1 MEYRQLGRSGLKVSA
16 LSLGTM
22 TFGGKGNFAKTGDT
36 DLEGAKR
43 QIGMA
48 LDAGINLI
56 DTADIY
62 STGAS
67 EEIVG
72 QALKGKRDS
81 VLVATKARFR
91 MGEEI
96 NDAGLSRYH
105 LIRAAEA
112 SLKRLGT
119 DHIDLYQ
126 LHQWDGLTPL
136 DETLEALDTL
146 VRSGKVRY
154 VGVSNFSGWHLM
166 KAMGVA
172 ALEKFIAPVSQQI
185 HYSLEAREAEY
196 ELIPATLDQGLGV
209 LVWSPLAGGLL
220 SGKYRRNKATPE
232 GTRQLANW
240 GEPPIRDQERLYDII
255 EVLVGIAEARNISA
269 AQIALSWLLGRKGVT
284 SIIVG
289 ARTDAQ
295 LADNL
300 KAADVILSAEERAS
314 LDTGQPVAADL
325 SVLASGPDRVR
336 PAFCRRSFPYPTSS
350 EITKSRGWEDRRQR
364 EPYGLFPRHLTSAI

>member
-22 TFGGKGNFAKTGDT
+22 TFGGGGKFVKTGDT
-36 DLEGAKR
+36 DLQGAKR

-48 LDAGINLI
+48 LDAGINLF
-56 DTADIY
+56 DTADVY
-62 STGAS
+62 SAGLS
-67 EEIVG
+67 EEILG
-72 QALKGKRDS
+72 QALKGKRDN

-91 MGEEI
+91 MGEEV

-166 KAMGVA
+166 KAVGTA
-172 ALEKFIAPVSQQI
+172 ALKNFIVPISQQI

-196 ELIPATLDQGLGV
+196 ELIPATLDQQLGI

-220 SGKYRRNKATPE
+220 SGKYRRDRATPE
-232 GTRQLANW
+232 GTRQIANW

-255 EVLVGIAEARNISA
+255 EVLVAIAEARNVPA
-269 AQIALSWLLGRKGVT
+269 AQIALAWLLGRKGVT
-284 SIIVG
+284 SVIVG

-300 KAADVILSAEERAS
+300 KAADVVLTAEEREKLDKVSQLPLIYPYWHQAWTAS
-314 LDTGQPVAADL
+314 DRLSAADL
-325 SVLASGPDRVR
+325 SL
-336 PAFCRRSFPYPTSS
+336 
-350 EITKSRGWEDRRQR
+350 I
-364 EPYGLFPRHLTSAI
+364 EPHLNK

>member
-22 TFGGKGNFAKTGDT
+22 TFGGAGKFVKTGDT
-36 DLEGAKR
+36 DLNGAKR

-48 LDAGINLI
+48 LDAGINLF
-56 DTADIY
+56 DTADVY
-62 STGAS
+62 SAGLS
-67 EEIVG
+67 EEILG
-72 QALKGKRDS
+72 QALKGKRDN

-91 MGEEI
+91 MGEEV

-154 VGVSNFSGWHLM
+154 VGVSNFSAWHLM
-166 KAMGVA
+166 KAVGTA
-172 ALEKFIAPVSQQI
+172 ALKNFIVPISQQI

-196 ELIPATLDQGLGV
+196 ELIPATLDQQLGI

-220 SGKYRRNKATPE
+220 SGKYRRDKATPE
-232 GTRQLANW
+232 GTRQIANW

-255 EVLVGIAEARNISA
+255 EVLVAIAEARNVPA
-269 AQIALSWLLGRKGVT
+269 AQIALAWLLGRKGVT
-284 SIIVG
+284 SVIVG

-300 KAADVILSAEERAS
+300 KAADVVLTAEEREKLDKVSQLPLIYPYWHQAWTAS
-314 LDTGQPVAADL
+314 DRLSAADL
-325 SVLASGPDRVR
+325 SL
-336 PAFCRRSFPYPTSS
+336 
-350 EITKSRGWEDRRQR
+350 I
-364 EPYGLFPRHLTSAI
+364 EPHLNK